1 MWCSC
6 AVVPTAGCPAVASVL
21 TVQVLDFA
29 RQLRR
34 DNVLFNDAFF
44 LYQAYGSPSD
54 PHRHAEIVF
63 RDVDYQ
69 NL

>member
-1 MWCSC
+1 M
-6 AVVPTAGCPAVASVL
+6 
-21 TVQVLDFA
+21 LDFA

-44 LYQAYGSPSD
+44 LYQAYGRPSD

-63 RDVDYQ
+63 RDVDYRG
-69 NL
+69 